1 MKQTTFHIKGMH
13 CASCAVRNER
23 SLTKL
28 DGVKS
33 ATVNY
38 ALRTAA
44 VEYDE
49 SKLSE
54 HDLHQAVVKTGYSV
68 PEMGEKTEHADHVH
82 ASNDS
87 MQEQKEA
94 KVKAIVAL
102 IFAIPAL

>member
-49 SKLSE
+49 NRLSE
-54 HDLHQAVVKTGYSV
+54 HDLHQAVVKTGYKV
-68 PEMGEKTEHADHVH
+68 QEMEDKQGMEHMNHG
-82 ASNDS
+82 ASDDS
-87 MQEQKEA
+87 IKEQKEA
-94 KVKAIVAL
+94 KVKAVVAL
-102 IFAIPAL
+102 IYV